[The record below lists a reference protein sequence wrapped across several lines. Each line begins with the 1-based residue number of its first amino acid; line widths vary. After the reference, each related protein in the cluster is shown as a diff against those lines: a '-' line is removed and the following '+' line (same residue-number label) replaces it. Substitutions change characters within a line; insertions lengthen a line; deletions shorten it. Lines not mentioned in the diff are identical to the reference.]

1 MGDDPHPGGYWED
14 GITPGLTNSPVSR
27 GCSSFSG
34 SLGEPPPSPNSPK
47 KKQGGNGVNKVD
59 FLITRVFFKHFMKLR
74 VKITDPLKEF
84 VSCNYR
90 HKIIK

>member
-1 MGDDPHPGGYWED
+1 M
-14 GITPGLTNSPVSR
+14 NSPVVQYLGLSAVTAEDL
-27 GCSSFSG
+27 SSILVKELRSHKPCG
-34 SLGEPPPSPNSPK
+34 MPPPSPNSPK
-47 KKQGGNGVNKVD
+47 KKKGGNGVNKVD
-59 FLITRVFFKHFMKLR
+59 FLITKVFFKHFMKLR